1 MGFVISFLSK
11 LKLNTLY
18 KLADIIGLIGFYLLK
33 GRRNVAKKIC
43 EVIGIEANDD
53 FLKNNFKNIFRS
65 FIEVFYLDKIDTE
78 FIVNN
83 VLIEDEKKLFQIME
97 KYESL
102 LVVGAHL
109 GSWEFGPVFVK
120 KIFKKK
126 IAIIGRRIKNKKID
140 SFVKKQRGSQGVEYF
155 THRDVALK
163 VSKLLDDDYYIGSL
177 LDHGAMDK
185 DSIYVDFFGLK
196 TTFIAGIP
204 LIAIRK
210 KIPILPLFVVREN
223 GYYKLIHYDLI
234 FPEKKGDLKERL
246 SNLAKKINLV
256 YEDVIKK
263 YPDQWYSIHKRF
275 KRVKKDEETYSI
287 Y

>member
-1 MGFVISFLSK
+1 MLFFINILRKFE
-11 LKLNTLY
+11 LKTLY
-18 KLADIIGLIGFYLLK
+18 KLADILGIIAFYVIK
-33 GRRNVAKKIC
+33 DRRKVAIKNC
-43 EVIGIEANDD
+43 EVIGVRPNNF
-53 FLKNNFKNIFRS
+53 FLKRNFQNIFRS
-65 FIEVFYLDKIDTE
+65 FFELLYLDKIDAE

-83 VLIEDEKKLFQIME
+83 VIIEDEKNLYNKIG
-97 KYESL
+97 KYNSL
-102 LVVGAHL
+102 LVVSAHI

-140 SFVKKQRGSQGVEYF
+140 SFVKKQRGSQGIEYF

-177 LDHGAMDK
+177 LDHGAMEK

-210 KIPILPLFVVREN
+210 KIPILPIFVIREN
-223 GYYKLIHYDLI
+223 GYYKMIHYDLI
-234 FPEKKGDLKERL
+234 FPEKKGDLKVRL
-246 SNLAKKINLV
+246 NSMARKINMV

-263 YPDQWYSIHKRF
+263 HPDQWYLIHKRF

>member
-33 GRRNVAKKIC
+33 GRRNVAKKNC